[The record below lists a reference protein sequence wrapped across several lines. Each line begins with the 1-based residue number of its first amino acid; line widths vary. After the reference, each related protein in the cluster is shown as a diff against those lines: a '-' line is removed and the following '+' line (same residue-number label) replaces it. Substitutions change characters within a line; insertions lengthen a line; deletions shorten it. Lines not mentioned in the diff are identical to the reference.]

1 MEAVRQSKRRYIHH
15 MYQLRLK
22 LTVSA
27 DRMQSSLTVRS
38 EREADARITL
48 TGVRYFE
55 VGRLLNPLPRFVNNL
70 LAILFGK
77 RSFLTFR

>member
-1 MEAVRQSKRRYIHH
+1 MVVLY
-15 MYQLRLK
+15 
-22 LTVSA
+22 
-27 DRMQSSLTVRS
+27 

-55 VGRLLNPLPRFVNNL
+55 AGRLLNPLPRFVNDL